1 MKPHHD
7 LVVRNTK
14 TKAVILCGSCSCTV
28 EMEKIGDE
36 IQDLANLKSAVAA
49 ASHIKPHFNR
59 KIRACA

>member
-14 TKAVILCGSCSCTV
+14 TKAVILCGSCTV

-36 IQDLANLKSAVAA
+36 IENLANLKSAVAA

>member
-1 MKPHHD
+1 MCNF
-7 LVVRNTK
+7 VRFLNLQVSTD
-14 TKAVILCGSCSCTV
+14 

-36 IQDLANLKSAVAA
+36 IENLANLKSAVAA